1 MRRIVADQ
9 AVAARHRPSG
19 PRFRDE
25 LLDFFHFIFKPR
37 FGTRLPG
44 RHAVSG
50 WWEDW
55 FPGLSVGRLLKWAI
69 FLWAVNLVFLGDRKS
84 VVSGK
89 VVYVG
94 VDLGG
99 RRSLK
104 KIK

>member
-37 FGTRLPG
+37 FGPRLPG

-55 FPGLSVGRLLKWAI
+55 FPGLSVGLLLNWALV
-69 FLWAVNLVFLGDRKS
+69 LWAVNLGFLGPIGVEAGGADGKS
-84 VVSGK
+84 
-89 VVYVG
+89 G
-94 VDLGG
+94 VWG
-99 RRSLK
+99 RGW
-104 KIK
+104 